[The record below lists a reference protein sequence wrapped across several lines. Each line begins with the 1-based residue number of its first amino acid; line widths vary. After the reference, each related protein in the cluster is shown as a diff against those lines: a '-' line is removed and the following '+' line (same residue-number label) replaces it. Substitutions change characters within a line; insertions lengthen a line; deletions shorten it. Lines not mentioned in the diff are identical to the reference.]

1 MFEHERRTR
10 FEGIIAPEILDRQVV
25 TIIGCGA
32 IGSAVGRILA
42 VMGVGKMVLF
52 DFDAVAPV
60 NLGTQGW
67 KPRQVHHHK
76 VDALQSDIRDLNP
89 DIEVVPFARRWEP
102 ESHVRSTLTFL
113 CVDTLTARD
122 DILTDI
128 RDCGVIV
135 DTRMGAQ
142 TLLIVSGD
150 AEYVAS
156 TLPKGPGYEAPCTE
170 RATYY
175 CASVAAG
182 FAVAQ
187 AVRYLRGLSPEYPRF
202 MVNLQHT
209 DLMELP

>member
-1 MFEHERRTR
+1 MFEHERRAR
-10 FEGIIAPEILDRQVV
+10 FEGIVAPEVLDRQVV

-32 IGSAVGRILA
+32 IGSAVGRVLA
-42 VMGVGKMVLF
+42 AMGVGKMVLF
-52 DFDAVAPV
+52 DFDAVDPV

-67 KPRQVHHHK
+67 KPRQLQMLK
-76 VDALQSDIRDLNP
+76 VDALKSDIRELNP
-89 DIEVVPFARRWEP
+89 DIEVVTLARRWEP
-102 ESHVRSTLTFL
+102 QSHVPSTLTFL

-122 DILTDI
+122 DILSDL
-128 RDCGVIV
+128 RDYGVIV

-142 TLLIVSGD
+142 TLMIVSGD
-150 AEYVAS
+150 AEYILA

-187 AVRYLRGLSPEYPRF
+187 AVKYLRGQQPEYPRF